1 MRGDTGRYGEM
12 APGEGTLAHS
22 APLRDKDHLLGFEDA
37 NGNLPAAVRHAN
49 KMADVLAAMCGAVL
63 SRGGDCWVETSPSR
77 GIGSA
82 FPLEGRE
89 SHVGMLEHPS
99 IADLAQKHGLKTL
112 HFDQCMTRERPQDT
126 PQKKTA
132 LLYSRA
138 RDLVANVLTQ
148 RDAPIAKEAGVEE
161 VVDRADR
168 SVGAQALEHIRGD
181 GLQVL
186 TVE

>member
-1 MRGDTGRYGEM
+1 MHR
-12 APGEGTLAHS
+12 A
-22 APLRDKDHLLGFEDA
+22 DA

-99 IADLAQKHGLKTL
+99 VADLAQKHGLKTL

-132 LLYSRA
+132 LLYSRGVA
-138 RDLVANVLTQ
+138 RHVEHEFLHLMCNHPPGTHSSMLGLGEDGLPRSSQRCCYTQ
-148 RDAPIAKEAGVEE
+148 RDLL
-161 VVDRADR
+161 
-168 SVGAQALEHIRGD
+168 SN
-181 GLQVL
+181 
-186 TVE
+186 